1 MTTAKHTI
9 SVLEQSRAA
18 ADKDKSVPGTP
29 RNDAL
34 DSASRKI
41 SELTNTV
48 EQQASDNTSLKKKVT
63 SLESDVEK
71 LKSESANKERKMEQ
85 ERQKSKTA
93 NDTLK
98 ALKKELNEMKM
109 VQQQI
114 AFDSE
119 KTLKEAEIKLL
130 TEQNQRLSTQTDLE
144 RKLQKRVLDLVL
156 PTELTAILRAK
167 TRSSRAWIRSQA
179 IEWKLVQS
187 HFVLQRRVCQTCYDH
202 ETTRRELKA
211 TDGAREEHW
220 IFTGRKLQVEGDA

>member
-1 MTTAKHTI
+1 
-9 SVLEQSRAA
+9 L
-18 ADKDKSVPGTP
+18 
-29 RNDAL
+29 
-34 DSASRKI
+34 
-41 SELTNTV
+41 
-48 EQQASDNTSLKKKVT
+48 EQQASENTSLKKKVT

-85 ERQKSKTA
+85 EKQKSKTA

-144 RKLQKRVLDLVL
+144 RKWKN
-156 PTELTAILRAK
+156 
-167 TRSSRAWIRSQA
+167 TRSPRSTM
-179 IEWKLVQS
+179 V
-187 HFVLQRRVCQTCYDH
+187 TN
-202 ETTRRELKA
+202 
-211 TDGAREEHW
+211 
-220 IFTGRKLQVEGDA
+220 